1 MQFSAPTMV
10 IRLFVIAATVWL
22 FFGLF
27 EALTHEGSFEA
38 AILMVATAIGGG
50 AVIVFI
56 GLMVR
61 LAVEHFYS
69 FR

>member
-1 MQFSAPTMV
+1 MQISAPTIV

-27 EALTHEGSFEA
+27 EALTYEGSFEA
-38 AILMVATAIGGG
+38 TILMIAAAIGGG

-61 LAVEHFYS
+61 LAVENLFS